1 MALNINGTTG
11 ISGVDGS
18 VSAPALTGTDS
29 NTGITFPSADT
40 IKFSTGGVERMAITN
55 SGISG
60 ITAGIT
66 EADTWRLTSNFS
78 LPTSSTV
85 LTSNFERADGATA
98 TYIGS
103 GMSESSG
110 VFTFP
115 STGIWLIIF
124 NASWTTNSAG
134 ESDYN
139 RCNIQVTTNNSSY
152 TDVAETSN
160 YLPGTGGTD
169 EGSAHSIRAM
179 FDVTDT
185 ANCKVRF
192 KSYVQNNSSGLR
204 GTSSQNL
211 TTATFMRIGDT

>member
-1 MALNINGTTG
+1 MALTKLNARSASALDATVLTG
-11 ISGVDGS
+11 NLPAISGAS
-18 VSAPALTGTDS
+18 LTGT
-29 NTGITFPSADT
+29 GITSASQWRLSSAQNGDLEP
-40 IKFSTGGVERMAITN
+40 ISSGWEENDSTGYTR
-55 SGISG
+55 
-60 ITAGIT
+60 
-66 EADTWRLTSNFS
+66 
-78 LPTSSTV
+78 
-85 LTSNFERADGATA
+85 
-98 TYIGS
+98 IGS
-103 GMSESSG
+103 AMTQSSG